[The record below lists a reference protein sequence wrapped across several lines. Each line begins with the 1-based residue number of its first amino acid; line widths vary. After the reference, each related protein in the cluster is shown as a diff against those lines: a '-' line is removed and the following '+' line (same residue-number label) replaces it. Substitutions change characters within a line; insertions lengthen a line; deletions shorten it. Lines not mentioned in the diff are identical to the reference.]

1 MQTAD
6 AHIPKCRSDTDLEL
20 AKRIPAGK
28 SRVFEELMRRYNR
41 TLYRTA
47 RSILK
52 DNDEAE
58 DVLQDTYLPVYR
70 GIGKFRGEAS
80 LAIWLTRI
88 IINEAIARTRKTAR
102 TVQINDFGIG
112 GNDEIHS
119 REEAMDEVKTEQ
131 RDHAAM
137 RSQIRKIIEQ
147 KIDGLPDAFRTV
159 FMLRAL
165 EEMTVEEAAACLDI
179 PEAKV
184 RTRFFR
190 ARGLLREALAKE
202 IDYGLEDAFSFD
214 GERCDR
220 IVHGTLQHLSG
231 CFI

>member
-6 AHIPKCRSDTDLEL
+6 ANISKGQGDTELEL
-20 AKRIPAGK
+20 AKRISTGDNSA
-28 SRVFEELMRRYNR
+28 FEELMRRYNR

-58 DVLQDTYLPVYR
+58 DVLQDAYLLIYR
-70 GIGKFRGEAS
+70 GIGKFRGESS
-80 LAIWLTRI
+80 LVTWLTRI
-88 IINEAIARTRKTAR
+88 VINEAIARTRKTAR
-102 TVQINDFGIG
+102 TAQIIDFGIG
-112 GNDEIHS
+112 GEDKIHS
-119 REEAMDEVKTEQ
+119 SEEAMDVDKTEQ
-131 RDHAAM
+131 PDHAAM

-147 KIDGLPDAFRTV
+147 KIDLLPDAFRTV

-165 EEMTVEEAAACLDI
+165 EEMTVEETAACLDI
-179 PEAKV
+179 PEATV

-190 ARGLLREALAKE
+190 ARGLLRETLAKE

-220 IVHGTLQHLSG
+220 IVHGTLQRLCG
-231 CFI
+231 GTT